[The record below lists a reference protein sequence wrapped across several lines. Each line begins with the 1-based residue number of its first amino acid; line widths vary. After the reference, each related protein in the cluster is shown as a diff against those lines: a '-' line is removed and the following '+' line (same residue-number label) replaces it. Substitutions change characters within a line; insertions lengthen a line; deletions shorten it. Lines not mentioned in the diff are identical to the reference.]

1 MKTISPELQSAMK
14 KLSLGKILDALGERI
29 LLAEKDSMPIED
41 FLLMIFLDEIER
53 RRGTAAARRADQ
65 AGLDSSMVIERWDKT
80 AKVTLD
86 RRVLQELCTLR
97 FIAAHRNVVI
107 LGPVGVGKTFLASA
121 LGHLACGASFRVRLV
136 RADALL
142 RMLRQSRLDNSRDVL
157 MTELCT
163 VDLLIVD
170 DFALEPMSREE
181 SRDIYQLLV
190 ERNARASTIVTSNR
204 DTADW
209 LAVFDDA
216 LLAQSAIDRFK
227 NNAYDLVVDGESYRA
242 RLKPN
247 VDNDGPDGR
256 QLFLQVGDDYFC
268 RWPPGSPLD
277 RVVVVHLG

>member
-29 LLAEKDSMPIED
+29 VLAEKDNMPIED

-80 AKVTLD
+80 AKVTFD

-97 FIAAHRNVVI
+97 FMAAHRNVVI

-121 LGHLACGASFRVRLV
+121 LGHLACGASFRVRLL

-163 VDLLIVD
+163 VDLLIID
-170 DFALEPMSREE
+170 DFGMR
-181 SRDIYQLLV
+181 
-190 ERNARASTIVTSNR
+190 RA
-204 DTADW
+204 
-209 LAVFDDA
+209 
-216 LLAQSAIDRFK
+216 
-227 NNAYDLVVDGESYRA
+227 
-242 RLKPN
+242 
-247 VDNDGPDGR
+247 
-256 QLFLQVGDDYFC
+256 
-268 RWPPGSPLD
+268 GS
-277 RVVVVHLG
+277 HAACHW